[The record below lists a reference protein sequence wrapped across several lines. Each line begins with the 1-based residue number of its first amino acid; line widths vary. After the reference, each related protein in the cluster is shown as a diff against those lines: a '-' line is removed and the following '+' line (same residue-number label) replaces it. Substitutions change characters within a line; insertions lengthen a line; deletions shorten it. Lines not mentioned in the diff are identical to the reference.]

1 MMFFNRKG
9 QSRKKREPWE
19 QNLFVLWFGTFIAGV
34 AFSEIMPFLSLYVNT
49 LGDFSKS
56 QLSFYSGLT
65 YSSTFLILAIIS
77 PIWGKIA
84 DKHGRKVMI
93 LRASLGMAFV
103 LGAMGLV
110 QNVFQL
116 IGLRLLQGVF
126 AGYIS
131 NSNALI
137 ATETPKEKSGYALGI
152 LSTGPVS
159 GSLLGPLI
167 GGALASIFSYRVTF
181 FITGGLLLIVFFL
194 SFFLVHEHFVPVE
207 SESGSLSAREV
218 IGKLNQPKAV
228 FGMFITTMIIQ
239 ASNNSIAPIIS
250 LYVKELMH
258 NGAGVTMVAGLIAA
272 IPGIANMLAAP
283 RLGELGDQI
292 GTEKVLSVAFLFAM
306 VFYIPMAFVP
316 SIFWLGVFR
325 FFIGISD
332 GAMLPAVQSILSKRT
347 PAAVTG
353 RVFSW
358 NQSFQAL
365 GNMIGPLLGSAV
377 SGLFDY
383 NAVFIATSVLV
394 LINFILFRWLNGR
407 SVA

>member
-1 MMFFNRKG
+1 MFSHREG
-9 QSRKKREPWE
+9 RARKKREPWQ
-19 QNLFVLWFGTFIAGV
+19 QNLFVLWFGTFIAGIE
-34 AFSEIMPFLSLYVNT
+34 FSEVMPFLSLYVNT
-49 LGDFSKS
+49 LGNFSKS
-56 QLSFYSGLT
+56 QLSLYSGLT
-65 YSSTFLILAIIS
+65 YSSTFLVLAIIS

-84 DKHGRKVMI
+84 DKRGRKLMI

-110 QNVFQL
+110 QNVYQL

-131 NSNALI
+131 NANALI
-137 ATETPKEKSGYALGI
+137 ATETPKEKSGYALGF

-159 GSLLGPLI
+159 GSLLGPLV
-167 GGALASIFSYRVTF
+167 GGALASIFSYRITF
-181 FITGGLLLIVFFL
+181 FITGALLLIVFFL
-194 SFFLVHEHFVPVE
+194 SLFLVHEHFVPIE
-207 SESGSLSAREV
+207 STEGSLTAKDV
-218 IGKLNQPKAV
+218 VHKLNRPQAV

-283 RLGELGDQI
+283 RLGELGDRI
-292 GTEKVLSVAFLFAM
+292 GTEKILSVAFLFAM
-306 VFYIPMAFVP
+306 VLYVPMAFVP
-316 SIFWLGVFR
+316 SVFWLGVFR
-325 FFIGISD
+325 FFIGVSD

-347 PAAVTG
+347 PPEVTG
-353 RVFSW
+353 RIFSW

-383 NAVFIATSVLV
+383 NAVFIATSILV
-394 LINFILFRWLNGR
+394 LINFLLFRWLNGR

>member
-1 MMFFNRKG
+1 MFSHREG
-9 QSRKKREPWE
+9 RARKKREPWQ
-19 QNLFVLWFGTFIAGV
+19 QNLFVLWFGTFIAGI

-49 LGDFSKS
+49 LGNFSKS
-56 QLSFYSGLT
+56 KLSLYSGLT
-65 YSSTFLILAIIS
+65 YSSTFLVLAIIS

-84 DKHGRKVMI
+84 DKRGRKLMI

-110 QNVFQL
+110 QNVYQL

-131 NSNALI
+131 NANALI
-137 ATETPKEKSGYALGI
+137 ATETPKEKSGYALGF

-159 GSLLGPLI
+159 GSLLGPLV
-167 GGALASIFSYRVTF
+167 GGALASIFSYRITF
-181 FITGGLLLIVFFL
+181 FITGALLLIVFFL
-194 SFFLVHEHFVPVE
+194 SLFLVHEHFVPIE
-207 SESGSLSAREV
+207 STEGSLTAKDV
-218 IGKLNQPKAV
+218 VHKLNRPQAV

-283 RLGELGDQI
+283 RLGELGDRI
-292 GTEKVLSVAFLFAM
+292 GTEKILSVAFLFAM
-306 VFYIPMAFVP
+306 VLYVPMAFVP
-316 SIFWLGVFR
+316 SVFWLGVFR

-332 GAMLPAVQSILSKRT
+332 GATLPAVQSILSKRT
-347 PAAVTG
+347 PPEVTG
-353 RVFSW
+353 RIFSW

-365 GNMIGPLLGSAV
+365 GNLIGPLLGSAV
-377 SGLFDY
+377 SGLLDY

-394 LINFILFRWLNGR
+394 LINFLLFRWLNGR

>member
-1 MMFFNRKG
+1 M
-9 QSRKKREPWE
+9 
-19 QNLFVLWFGTFIAGV
+19 
-34 AFSEIMPFLSLYVNT
+34 
-49 LGDFSKS
+49 
-56 QLSFYSGLT
+56 
-65 YSSTFLILAIIS
+65 LAIIS

-84 DKHGRKVMI
+84 DKRGRKLMI

-110 QNVFQL
+110 QNVYQL

-131 NSNALI
+131 NANALI
-137 ATETPKEKSGYALGI
+137 ATETPKEKSGYALGF

-159 GSLLGPLI
+159 GSLLGPLV
-167 GGALASIFSYRVTF
+167 GGALASIFSYRITF
-181 FITGGLLLIVFFL
+181 FITGALLLIVFFL
-194 SFFLVHEHFVPVE
+194 SLFLVHEHFVPIE
-207 SESGSLSAREV
+207 STEGSLTAKDV
-218 IGKLNQPKAV
+218 VHKLNRPQAV

-283 RLGELGDQI
+283 RLGELGDRI
-292 GTEKVLSVAFLFAM
+292 GTEKILSVAFLFAM
-306 VFYIPMAFVP
+306 VLYVPMAFVP
-316 SIFWLGVFR
+316 SVFWLGVFR

-347 PAAVTG
+347 PPEVTG
-353 RVFSW
+353 RIFSW

-383 NAVFIATSVLV
+383 NAVFIATSILV
-394 LINFILFRWLNGR
+394 LINFLLFRWLNGR

>member
-84 DKHGRKVMI
+84 DKRGRKVMI

-181 FITGGLLLIVFFL
+181 FITGGLLLIV
-194 SFFLVHEHFVPVE
+194 
-207 SESGSLSAREV
+207 
-218 IGKLNQPKAV
+218 
-228 FGMFITTMIIQ
+228 
-239 ASNNSIAPIIS
+239 
-250 LYVKELMH
+250 
-258 NGAGVTMVAGLIAA
+258 
-272 IPGIANMLAAP
+272 
-283 RLGELGDQI
+283 
-292 GTEKVLSVAFLFAM
+292 
-306 VFYIPMAFVP
+306 
-316 SIFWLGVFR
+316 
-325 FFIGISD
+325 
-332 GAMLPAVQSILSKRT
+332 
-347 PAAVTG
+347 
-353 RVFSW
+353 
-358 NQSFQAL
+358 
-365 GNMIGPLLGSAV
+365 
-377 SGLFDY
+377 
-383 NAVFIATSVLV
+383 
-394 LINFILFRWLNGR
+394 
-407 SVA
+407 